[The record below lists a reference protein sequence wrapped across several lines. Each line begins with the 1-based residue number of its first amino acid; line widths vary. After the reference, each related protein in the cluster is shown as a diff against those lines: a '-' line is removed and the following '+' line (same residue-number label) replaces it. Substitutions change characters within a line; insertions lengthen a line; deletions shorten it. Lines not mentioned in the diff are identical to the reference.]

1 MPFCYQST
9 GIETRFTNL
18 LEPDARSRPVFGF
31 HRPETL
37 AAWMEADLKS
47 PGSGLRSRLRIMPPL
62 PRDGLW
68 EHQHRVI
75 ANLEQSLAR
84 NQPRALIHMTWKPAA
99 QFFVPVGSTVLRQFR
114 Y

>member
-1 MPFCYQST
+1 M
-9 GIETRFTNL
+9 
-18 LEPDARSRPVFGF
+18 FGF